1 MTLRRSI
8 GFAWVLAAALLM
20 PAHSAIAKGG
30 KGSGAAVVID
40 SVQFFDLPG
49 GKKNIEI
56 LGGGLSGNGGL
67 PVVTLDGVIELEVLD
82 ATTTEISANV
92 PRNTPDGDYS
102 LMISTGSQTKQNA
115 EIPIH
120 LGGTLSVVCLDWYIT
135 TGTEIHVHV
144 EGYVQDE
151 NGDAVSGALV
161 TLENTVDG
169 EVYQIYNS
177 TTFKY
182 AGYNHGESCP
192 IELAM
197 ASGPTG
203 QACCIGAAVDEG
215 GDTGARNCPTGLYE
229 SLVLSVQAP
238 PGSDRKWDGNTPDNE
253 IQFDGP

>member
-1 MTLRRSI
+1 MTSRRWI
-8 GFAWVLAAALLM
+8 GFALVLAPGVLTH
-20 PAHSAIAKGG
+20 AHSAAAMGGKGG
-30 KGSGAAVVID
+30 KAAVVID
-40 SVQFFDLPG
+40 SVQFSDLKG
-49 GKKNIEI
+49 GKTNIEI
-56 LGGGLSGNGGL
+56 LGGGFSNAGF
-67 PVVTLDGVIELEVLD
+67 PVVSLDGVIELDVLD
-82 ATTTEISANV
+82 ATTTEISVNV
-92 PRNTPDGDYS
+92 PANIPDGDYS
-102 LMISTGSQTKQNA
+102 LMVSTGSLSKQNA
-115 EIPIH
+115 SIPIH

-135 TGTEIHVHV
+135 TGTENHVHV

-197 ASGPTG
+197 ASGTTG

-215 GDTGARNCPTGLYE
+215 GDTGARSCQAGLYE

-238 PGSDRKWDGNTPDNE
+238 PGSDRKWDGNTPNNE

>member
-1 MTLRRSI
+1 MTSRRWI
-8 GFAWVLAAALLM
+8 GFALVLAAGVLTL
-20 PAHSAIAKGG
+20 AHSAAAMGG
-30 KGSGAAVVID
+30 KGRGAAVVID
-40 SVQFFDLPG
+40 SVQFSELKG
-49 GKKNIEI
+49 GKTNIEI
-56 LGGGLSGNGGL
+56 LGGGFSNAAF
-67 PVVTLDGVIELEVLD
+67 PVVSLDGMIELDVLD

-92 PRNTPDGDYS
+92 PANTPDGDYS
-102 LMISTGSQTKQNA
+102 LMVSTGSLSKQNA
-115 EIPIH
+115 STPIH

-135 TGTEIHVHV
+135 TGTENHVHV

-215 GDTGARNCPTGLYE
+215 GETGARSCPAGLYE

-253 IQFDGP
+253 IQFNGP

>member
-1 MTLRRSI
+1 MTTRRLTGI
-8 GFAWVLAAALLM
+8 AWAVAAALLLAPTANAM
-20 PAHSAIAKGG
+20 GG
-30 KGSGAAVVID
+30 GGSGAAVVID
-40 SVQFFDLPG
+40 SVQFFDLNG
-49 GKKNIEI
+49 GQKRIEI
-56 LGGGLSGNGGL
+56 LGGGFSNGAF
-67 PVVTLDGVIELEVLD
+67 PSVTLDGVIELNVLD
-82 ATTTEISANV
+82 ASTTQISAKIPANAQ
-92 PRNTPDGDYS
+92 DGDYS
-102 LMISTGSQTKQNA
+102 LMVSTGSQSKQNA

-135 TGTEIHVHV
+135 TGTDNHVHV

-151 NGDAVSGALV
+151 DGNAVSGALV

-192 IELAM
+192 IEVAK

-215 GDTGARNCPTGLYE
+215 GDTGSRNCPAGLYE

-238 PGSDRKWDGNTPDNE
+238 AGSDRKWDGNTPANS